1 MASIIPS
8 SSAPPRIEVLGVTKT
23 FGDFVAL
30 DDVSVTLEPGGF
42 HALLGENGAGKSTLV
57 KCLMGYH
64 HADRGRIL
72 VNGQE
77 RTITSPRE
85 AYGAGI
91 GMVYQHFTL
100 VPSMTVAENLVL
112 ARPDLPTTIHWME
125 EIRKIQ
131 AFMANVPFKI
141 DIHARVQ
148 NLAAGQKQKV
158 EIIKQLYLGSR
169 VLLLDEPTS
178 VLTPEEANEV
188 LGLLRQSADRGEI
201 SVLMI
206 THKLREIF
214 AYAKTATVL
223 RRGRVT
229 GGGSVAEMDAARLT
243 EMMVGRAMP
252 AQAVQRASAGPGTV
266 RLEVVNLQ
274 ATDEKGV
281 PAVNGVS
288 LSIRSGEIVGIAG
301 VSGNGQREL
310 VEVLA
315 GQRRK
320 EGGQVRIRGQEY
332 RATRAEL
339 LREHVACVPEEPLR
353 NACVGAM
360 SVTDNLAF
368 RYFDSAHCT
377 KAGIFIDRGKLEER
391 AAGLITRF
399 NIKTPSPHA
408 PVNALSGGNVQRL
421 ALARELSD
429 HADVLIISN
438 PCFGLDVAAT
448 SDIHEKILLTRNQ
461 GAAVLLVSEDL
472 DEILELAD
480 VVVVFFGGSIV
491 LEAPVPEVDRAIVGR
506 SMAGHVT

>member
-1 MASIIPS
+1 MTPIIPKS
-8 SSAPPRIEVLGVTKT
+8 VGPPRIELLGVTKT

-30 DDVSVTLEPGGF
+30 DDVSLTLEPGSF

-64 HADRGRIL
+64 HADHGRVL
-72 VNGQE
+72 VGGREQA
-77 RTITSPRE
+77 IASPRE
-85 AYGAGI
+85 AYVAGI

-112 ARPDLPTTIHWME
+112 ARPDLPTKIDWTE
-125 EIRKIQ
+125 EVRKIEV
-131 AFMANVPFKI
+131 FMRQVPFKI
-141 DIHARVQ
+141 DIHARVRA
-148 NLAAGQKQKV
+148 LAAGQKQKV
-158 EIIKQLYLGSR
+158 EIIKQLFLGSR

-178 VLTPEEANEV
+178 VLTPEEADEV
-188 LGLLRQSADRGEI
+188 LGLLRQSADAGEI

-229 GGGSVAEMDAARLT
+229 GGGSVSELSAAHLT
-243 EMMVGRAMP
+243 ELMVGRSTLSG
-252 AQAVQRASAGPGTV
+252 AVQRAATAPGNV
-266 RLEVVNLQ
+266 RLELVNLQ
-274 ATDEKGV
+274 ATDERGV
-281 PAVNGVS
+281 PVINGVS
-288 LSIRSGEIVGIAG
+288 LAIRSGEIVGIAG

-320 EGGQVRIRGQEY
+320 GSGEIRIRGKAY
-332 RATRAEL
+332 HASRAEL

-360 SVTDNLAF
+360 SVSDNLAF
-368 RYFDSAHCT
+368 RYFDSPQCT
-377 KAGIFIDRGKLEER
+377 KARIFIDRGKIEKR
-391 AAGLITRF
+391 AVELIDRF
-399 NIKTPSPHA
+399 NIKTSSPHA
-408 PVNALSGGNVQRL
+408 PVQSLSGGNVQRL

-491 LEAPVPEVDRAIVGR
+491 LEAPAPHVDRHAVGR
-506 SMAGHVT
+506 SMAGHLS

>member
-8 SSAPPRIEVLGVTKT
+8 SSAPPRIELLGVTKT

-30 DDVSVTLEPGGF
+30 DDVSLALEPGSF

-64 HADRGRIL
+64 HADRGR
-72 VNGQE
+72 VVVGGQE
-77 RTITSPRE
+77 QVIASPRD
-85 AYGAGI
+85 AHGAGI

-112 ARPDLPTTIHWME
+112 ARPDLPAKIDWAD
-125 EIRKIQ
+125 EIRRIE
-131 AFMANVPFKI
+131 AFMARVPFKI
-141 DIHARVQ
+141 DIQARVQ
-148 NLAAGQKQKV
+148 TLAAGQKQKV

-178 VLTPEEANEV
+178 VLTPEEADEV
-188 LGLLRQSADRGEI
+188 LGLLRRSADAGEI

-229 GGGSVAEMDAARLT
+229 GGGLVSELSAARLT
-243 EMMVGRAMP
+243 ELMVGRSMLAGT
-252 AQAVQRASAGPGTV
+252 VQRTAAAPGNV
-266 RLEVVNLQ
+266 RLELVNLQ
-274 ATDEKGV
+274 ATDERGV
-281 PAVNGVS
+281 PTVNGVS
-288 LSIRSGEIVGIAG
+288 LAIRSGEIVGIAG

-320 EGGQVRIRGQEY
+320 ESGEVRIRGKTY
-332 RATRAEL
+332 HASRAEL

-360 SVTDNLAF
+360 SVADNLAF
-368 RYFDSAHCT
+368 RYFDSPACT
-377 KAGIFIDRGKLEER
+377 RAGVFIDRGKLEER
-391 AAGLITRF
+391 ALELISRF
-399 NIKTPSPHA
+399 NIKTASPHA
-408 PVNALSGGNVQRL
+408 PVQSLSGGNVQRL

-448 SDIHEKILLTRNQ
+448 SDIHEKILHTRNQ

-480 VVVVFFGGSIV
+480 IVVVFFGGNIV
-491 LEAPVPEVDRAIVGR
+491 LEAPTPQVDRHVVGR
-506 SMAGHVT
+506 SMAGHAA

>member
-1 MASIIPS
+1 M
-8 SSAPPRIEVLGVTKT
+8 TKT
-23 FGDFVAL
+23 FGDFIAL
-30 DDVSVTLEPGGF
+30 DDVSLTLEPGSF

-57 KCLMGYH
+57 KCLMGYYR
-64 HADRGRIL
+64 ADHGHIL
-72 VNGQE
+72 VNGHE
-77 RTITSPRE
+77 HAIASPRD
-85 AYGAGI
+85 AHGAGI

-112 ARPDLPTTIHWME
+112 ARPNLPTKIDWAE
-125 EIRKIQ
+125 EVQKIE
-131 AFMANVPFKI
+131 AFMGRVPFKV
-141 DIHARVQ
+141 DVHARVQ
-148 NLAAGQKQKV
+148 SLAAGQKQKV

-178 VLTPEEANEV
+178 VLTPQEADEV
-188 LGLLRQSADRGEI
+188 LGLLRRSADAGEI

-214 AYAKTATVL
+214 SYAKTATVL
-223 RRGRVT
+223 RRGKVT
-229 GGGSVAEMDAARLT
+229 GGGMVSDLSAAHLT
-243 EMMVGRAMP
+243 ELMVGRSTLAGS
-252 AQAVQRASAGPGTV
+252 VQRAPAAPGHV
-266 RLEVVNLQ
+266 RLELVNLQ
-274 ATDEKGV
+274 ATDERGV
-281 PAVNGVS
+281 AAINGVT
-288 LSIRSGEIVGIAG
+288 LAIRSGEIVGIAG

-320 EGGQVRIRGQEY
+320 ESGEIRIRGKAY
-332 RATRAEL
+332 HASRAEL

-360 SVTDNLAF
+360 SVADNLAF
-368 RYFDSAHCT
+368 RYFDNPNCQR
-377 KAGIFIDRGKLEER
+377 AGVFTDRGKLTER
-391 AAGLITRF
+391 AVELIGRF
-399 NIKTPSPHA
+399 NIKTSSPQA
-408 PVNALSGGNVQRL
+408 PVQSLSGGNVQRL
-421 ALARELSD
+421 VLARELSD
-429 HADVLIISN
+429 DVDVLIISN

-480 VVVVFFGGSIV
+480 VVVVLFGGNIV
-491 LEAPVPEVDRAIVGR
+491 LEAPVMQVDRNVIGR

>member
-1 MASIIPS
+1 MASILAS
-8 SSAPPRIEVLGVTKT
+8 SSPPPRIELLGVTKT

-30 DDVSVTLEPGGF
+30 DAVSVALEPGGF

-64 HADRGRIL
+64 RADRGRIL

-77 RTITSPRE
+77 RVIGSPRE
-85 AYGAGI
+85 AYAAGI

-112 ARPDLPTTIHWME
+112 ARPDLPNTIHWNE
-125 EIRKIQ
+125 EIQKIQ

-141 DIHARVQ
+141 DVQARVQ
-148 NLAAGQKQKV
+148 TLAAGQKQKV

-178 VLTPEEANEV
+178 VLTPEEADEV

-229 GGGSVAEMDAARLT
+229 GGGLVSEMDATRLT
-243 EMMVGRAMP
+243 EMMVGRATLG
-252 AQAVQRASAGPGTV
+252 QSVQRTETVPGNV
-266 RLEVVNLQ
+266 RLEVVDLR

-281 PAVNGVS
+281 PAVNGVT

-320 EGGQVRIRGQEY
+320 EGGKVRIRGKEY

-360 SVTDNLAF
+360 SVADNLAF
-368 RYFDSAHCT
+368 RYFDSPDCT
-377 KAGIFIDRGKLEER
+377 TGGIFIDRGRLEAR
-391 AAGLITRF
+391 AVELINRF
-399 NIKTPSPHA
+399 NIKTTSPYA
-408 PVNALSGGNVQRL
+408 PVQSLSGGNVQRL

-429 HADVLIISN
+429 HADVLIVSN

-480 VVVVFFGGSIV
+480 VVVVFFGGNIV
-491 LEAPVPEVDRAIVGR
+491 LEAPVPQVDRHAVGR